1 MAKKQTQQ
9 LNENKKLTPEQK
21 EFCREVANG
30 LSPRLA
36 YIKSFD
42 CKESAASACASR
54 MLKRANVDKEISRLR
69 KKAHEVHA
77 ARTEGQEN
85 RKLWTK
91 AERMER
97 LQEWAEQ
104 SASVGKINDAT
115 RCVDLLNKMDG
126 SYEVTP
132 INEQSK
138 HSEAVEAADERE
150 LRSLAEMTAELMAQ
164 VESEDYE
171 SERNSH

>member
-9 LNENKKLTPEQK
+9 HNENKELTHEQK

-54 MLKRANVDKEISRLR
+54 MLKRANIDKEISRLR

-85 RKLWTK
+85 RNLWTK

-104 SASVGKINDAT
+104 SAAVGKVNDAA
-115 RCVDLLNKMDG
+115 RCVDILNKMDG
-126 SYEVTP
+126 AYEAKP
-132 INEQSK
+132 SEQNK
-138 HSEAVEAADERE
+138 PSEVVETVDEKE
-150 LRSLAEMTAELMAQ
+150 LRALAEMSAELLKQ
-164 VESEDYE
+164 VEGEEYE
-171 SERNSH
+171 QAADSH